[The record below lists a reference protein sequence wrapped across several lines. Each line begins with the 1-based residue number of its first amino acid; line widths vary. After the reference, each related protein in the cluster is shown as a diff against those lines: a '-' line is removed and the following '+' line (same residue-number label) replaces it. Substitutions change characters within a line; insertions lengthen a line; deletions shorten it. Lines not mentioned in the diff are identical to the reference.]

1 MFENLTLI
9 FKIYQN
15 RRYKKQSIWK
25 VNGSCILQTAF
36 PAYPILMRN
45 ARFSY
50 SRYYIYAHNW
60 YMSVTLIPSKKSLQ
74 TLFDY
79 FYLLLCRSEK
89 RLKESKGKYSS
100 RFQNR
105 TSKILPLMKQRSQ
118 IFSFMSKKTFKSRD
132 KTIS

>member
-1 MFENLTLI
+1 
-9 FKIYQN
+9 
-15 RRYKKQSIWK
+15 
-25 VNGSCILQTAF
+25 
-36 PAYPILMRN
+36 MRN

-50 SRYYIYAHNW
+50 SRYYIYAQNW

-74 TLFDY
+74 TLLDY
-79 FYLLLCRSEK
+79 FYLFLCRSGK

-118 IFSFMSKKTFKSRD
+118 IFLLCIKRPLKVVTRPYRKWKRSEHLYKHKQFHYIIPSLVAYVVFPVVIVKEKGDQMFG
-132 KTIS
+132 